1 MSMLKSTY
9 TVQRNREMDTNNLLH
24 NGNSPIATR
33 LNDIT
38 TDEASLPLN
47 VVTTPPS
54 AININNRAINYTNV
68 EQLKVQANK
77 SGLIRDYQKCAYTHI
92 LHELFGSSTHNE
104 TLVALDEYGITS
116 LPKLL
121 ELIRTPG
128 SIIGL
133 RYNGEMLCE
142 DQYERLLA
150 LYSYLNWLQMVHGP
164 IADGVFNIFRASHS
178 HFDWFIWEVYD
189 VSNPIIYSG
198 DGELLNQQYSID
210 TRRLLRRRF
219 GYEEDIPNIHYD
231 TVNPN
236 SDHPTPTAYDNKMWH
251 CNYFRNTLSVMGNY
265 PSTNHD
271 LYWNEIDWP
280 SRNNDNNN
288 HYITRVL
295 SQPLTA
301 IIKYHYI
308 MRVLSQPRR
317 TIIKYRNNGMCND
330 GKCAATKIQ
339 HVWRGYILRL
349 YFTRLHD
356 TVSIIQRIWRGSH
369 ARGKLTTAERILIN
383 TGGDKDHVDLYRG
396 LRMKKKGIRCS
407 VSQCVTGS
415 RRRYAEALVIA
426 LPSAIVI
433 QRYVRRFFA
442 FKLLSKLKES
452 VCCDP
457 SITDSTPSHTSGLS
471 QSSMPTKE
479 LLPEVVSMNDGENG
493 ETLDGSSGLVDILQD
508 TTMYTALKDI
518 PTWGGRMN
526 QSYTGYNKSDPNKK
540 SEEEWGSL
548 LDWPVCYDDIQ
559 EDTVKDW
566 QWIDLMT
573 RKFASRGKFAGQEFM
588 PYDLLLIMMLLASL
602 ITTLKSFVLSCGTIG
617 TLCFIGLKEINYVCC
632 ATYGNGH
639 EEWGEW
645 IAIGNNDDTI
655 RLLVKDTVPSYST
668 KLWMRWSNLWKGK
681 EKNKLVVLLYDSFVG
696 LHSNCA
702 HYYTPNVE
710 SYHWISSYPSI
721 ITIGS
726 TFSIGETS
734 TRASDINHSVHAIVP
749 VDGEHNNVYSGICY
763 IDGRNKMIWYTSGI
777 VSIGDARQQYRLIND
792 VCTSIPSTV
801 YQGDTHCSIIRSD
814 MIQDIILN
822 LKSNNNDFDLSRR
835 TSNDTMESD
844 IQQCDNMHG
853 TTGAIG
859 INTVGI
865 LGNGDDL
872 QAITARDGERISSS
886 CVMIRTEDKLVYDY
900 INPARIRIKSSI
912 GNVSYIYTTS
922 SGSTSSQHT
931 TRTTSVIYITIMSII
946 GRKDVNSTTHVT
958 LHQNLNLDRMNIR
971 QHHTGVDNNG
981 LDNVMPTISEVN
993 NDSISTSDDNYVYAW
1008 PLLRP
1013 IMIQHTIEKFNV
1025 DRQS

>member
-1 MSMLKSTY
+1 MSTY
-9 TVQRNREMDTNNLLH
+9 INRENDFSNQLSATEMSAEHTHPQDASINTIRNRADNCT
-24 NGNSPIATR
+24 
-33 LNDIT
+33 
-38 TDEASLPLN
+38 SLSEL
-47 VVTTPPS
+47 
-54 AININNRAINYTNV
+54 
-68 EQLKVQANK
+68 EVQIDK
-77 SGLIRDYQKCAYTHI
+77 GGLIRDYQKCVYTHI
-92 LHELFGSSTHNE
+92 LRELLGDAANKE

-133 RYNGEMLCE
+133 RYNGEMLRE

-150 LYSYLNWLQMVHGP
+150 LYSYLNWLQMVYGP
-164 IADGVFNIFRASHS
+164 IADGVFNIFRASRS

-189 VSNPIIYSG
+189 VSNPIIYSE
-198 DGELLNQQYSID
+198 DGELLNHQYSID
-210 TRRLLRRRF
+210 SRRLLRRRF
-219 GYEEDIPNIHYD
+219 GYEEDLPNIYYD

-265 PSTNHD
+265 PSSNHD

-301 IIKYHYI
+301 IIKY
-308 MRVLSQPRR
+308 
-317 TIIKYRNNGMCND
+317 RNDGMCND
-330 GKCAATKIQ
+330 GWCAATKIQ

-349 YFTRLHD
+349 HFTRLHD
-356 TVSIIQRIWRGSH
+356 TVNIIQRIWKGSH

-407 VSQCVTGS
+407 VSQNVTGS

-442 FKLLSKLKES
+442 IKLVSKLKES

-457 SITDSTPSHTSGLS
+457 PITYNAPSHTSGLS

-573 RKFASRGKFAGQEFM
+573 RKFASRGKFADQEVM
-588 PYDLLLIMMLLASL
+588 PYDSLLIVMLLASS
-602 ITTLKSFVLSCGTIG
+602 ITTL
-617 TLCFIGLKEINYVCC
+617 
-632 ATYGNGH
+632 
-639 EEWGEW
+639 
-645 IAIGNNDDTI
+645 
-655 RLLVKDTVPSYST
+655 
-668 KLWMRWSNLWKGK
+668 
-681 EKNKLVVLLYDSFVG
+681 
-696 LHSNCA
+696 
-702 HYYTPNVE
+702 
-710 SYHWISSYPSI
+710 
-721 ITIGS
+721 
-726 TFSIGETS
+726 
-734 TRASDINHSVHAIVP
+734 
-749 VDGEHNNVYSGICY
+749 
-763 IDGRNKMIWYTSGI
+763 
-777 VSIGDARQQYRLIND
+777 
-792 VCTSIPSTV
+792 
-801 YQGDTHCSIIRSD
+801 
-814 MIQDIILN
+814 
-822 LKSNNNDFDLSRR
+822 
-835 TSNDTMESD
+835 
-844 IQQCDNMHG
+844 
-853 TTGAIG
+853 
-859 INTVGI
+859 
-865 LGNGDDL
+865 
-872 QAITARDGERISSS
+872 
-886 CVMIRTEDKLVYDY
+886 
-900 INPARIRIKSSI
+900 
-912 GNVSYIYTTS
+912 
-922 SGSTSSQHT
+922 
-931 TRTTSVIYITIMSII
+931 
-946 GRKDVNSTTHVT
+946 
-958 LHQNLNLDRMNIR
+958 
-971 QHHTGVDNNG
+971 
-981 LDNVMPTISEVN
+981 
-993 NDSISTSDDNYVYAW
+993 
-1008 PLLRP
+1008 
-1013 IMIQHTIEKFNV
+1013 
-1025 DRQS
+1025 